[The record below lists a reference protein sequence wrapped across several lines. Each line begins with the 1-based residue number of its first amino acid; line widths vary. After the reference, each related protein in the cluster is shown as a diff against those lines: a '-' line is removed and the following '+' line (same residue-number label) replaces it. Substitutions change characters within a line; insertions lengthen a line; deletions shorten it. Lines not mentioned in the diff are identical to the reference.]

1 MNHNVMQTMYLNKN
15 NSRGTCK
22 NRINK
27 DKQNQGEMETLR
39 TLARIS
45 EVNFTNRI

>member
-1 MNHNVMQTMYLNKN
+1 MKKSLMNHNVMQTMYLNKN

-27 DKQNQGEMETLR
+27 DK
-39 TLARIS
+39 
-45 EVNFTNRI
+45 